1 MSTADA
7 EGNGSG
13 VYAAFVE
20 QELKDET
27 TRRDKTEAK
36 AQQQATLTGSF
47 LLGSIAVLG
56 VVVDDY
62 SRLHRPAIATLL
74 LAALL
79 FALLAIGLGAFV
91 NGNRPHPATDQ
102 STIDRM
108 ATRKQWSVDAE
119 TALFHLTYQRSQL
132 LAAASRSNQIL
143 ARFALAG
150 QCSQFAFLLCYAAG
164 IAAVIIDVT

>member
-1 MSTADA
+1 MSTAGV
-7 EGNGSG
+7 EGNGSSS
-13 VYAAFVE
+13 YATFIE
-20 QELKDET
+20 QELKDEA

-62 SRLHRPAIATLL
+62 SRLHRPVIATML

-79 FALLAIGLGAFV
+79 FALIAIGLGAFV
-91 NGNRPHPATDQ
+91 NGNRPYPATDQ

-108 ATRKQWSVDAE
+108 ATRKQWTVDAE
-119 TALFHLTYQRSQL
+119 SALFHLTYQRSQL

-150 QCSQFAFLLCYAAG
+150 QCSQFVFLLCFAAG
-164 IAAVIIDVT
+164 IAAVIIDVN